1 MKDQKDNDDTSFEP
15 MPVKSDEGEYTAARL
30 HLALDQMRECL
41 SGQLEF
47 QVMRAQIMKRF
58 YDELLSAGFTAE
70 QALTITIA
78 KGM

>member
-15 MPVKSDEGEYTAARL
+15 MPVKSDE
-30 HLALDQMRECL
+30 
-41 SGQLEF
+41 LEF